1 MSEQRNPLVRL
12 VETAVFA
19 PVGLALLVREQVPK
33 LAARGKS
40 ETETR
45 VRVAKMVGE
54 FAVKAGK
61 KEVERRLAGRN
72 RTEHP
77 ATASAATQA
86 PQPASGPVSDAP
98 ADGVGTAATTEA
110 TASSATHVGITA
122 DETAPPVGDLAIPGY
137 DSLAASQVVD
147 RLASLTADE
156 LDAVRRYELRGR
168 RRRTI
173 LNRIEQLT
181 SS

>member
-1 MSEQRNPLVRL
+1 MSEQRHPLVRL

-19 PVGLALLVREQVPK
+19 PVGLALLMREQVPK

-72 RTEHP
+72 RPDQP
-77 ATASAATQA
+77 ATSSASTTDPAAASAAA
-86 PQPASGPVSDAP
+86 PDEAAE
-98 ADGVGTAATTEA
+98 GVVTAATTEA
-110 TASSATHVGITA
+110 TASSATHVSITA
-122 DETAPPVGDLAIPGY
+122 DEAAPPVGDLAIPGY

-147 RLASLTADE
+147 RLVSLTPDE

-181 SS
+181 TS